1 MGKSLVIVE
10 SPSKAKTI
18 NKYLGKDYV
27 VEATVGHIKDLPK
40 SKINVDLENGEYSG
54 TFNVIPGKEK
64 IIDNLR
70 RLASSSDKVYIATD
84 PDREGEAIAS
94 DIADEVVI
102 DKKKIHRVLFNE
114 ITKTGIEQAMKNSRK
129 VDENL
134 VSAQVARRVMDRILG
149 YKVSPFLW
157 KTFYFGLSAG
167 RVQSVALRVI
177 CDREEEIEKFVP
189 KEYWSIE
196 GTFSKPSGNS
206 KSFKAKLYK
215 INDDTLKFD
224 GEKPCIETI
233 DHAHKIIQELKDNKY
248 KITDIQV
255 KEVKRNAPAPF
266 TTSVLQQTASS
277 RLGFSPKKTMMLA
290 QKLYEGI
297 EGNKEEGLVGLIT
310 YMRTD
315 STRVSDESIASARE
329 FINTNY
335 GEEYLPDQPKI
346 FKTKKKNTQ
355 DAHEAIRPTDVNR
368 KPEDMKKLGKDLHNL
383 YNLIWQRFVASQ
395 MSQAVLDQKTVIIRA
410 LSPRG
415 DKNIYLFKATGS
427 VMKFSGFLKVY
438 EDVKEDTTDKPDN
451 VIDDEDDLTLIPADL
466 NLEDMV
472 KVSGLSKDQ
481 HFTNPPPRY
490 TESSLIKQL
499 DKLGIGRPSTFAAIV
514 STVINRSYVNLI
526 EKKLYA
532 TVLGK
537 TVNKI
542 LSEHFKDVISVNFT
556 ALMEEDLDKI
566 ANGESTYK
574 KVLDEF
580 YLPFIKDLTE
590 ADTIAAEIKKGL
602 VEKTDINCPDCFE
615 ETGAKMIKKWSR
627 NGQFLSCETF
637 PKCKGALPLEQP
649 SASELETAKSI
660 MCDKCGAQMQLKV
673 GKYGKFYGCTNY
685 PKCNGIKPVTLGI
698 ACPKCKVGEILQ
710 RKSKQGRFFYGC
722 TKYPECDFITNT
734 MPVIQEC
741 TECHNGYLVKKSTKK
756 DGDFLECPQCKARYE
771 LKEES
776 AGQDEVIDN

>member
-1 MGKSLVIVE
+1 MPKSLVIVE

-27 VEATVGHIKDLPK
+27 VEATIGHIKDLPK
-40 SKINVDLENGEYSG
+40 SKMNVDLENGYEG
-54 TFNVIPGKEK
+54 TFAVIPGKENVIK
-64 IIDNLR
+64 NLKR
-70 RLASSSDKVYIATD
+70 IAASSDKVYIATD

-94 DIADEVVI
+94 DIADEIVT
-102 DKKKIHRVLFNE
+102 DKKKINRVLFNE
-114 ITKTGIEQAMKNSRK
+114 ITKSGIEHAMKNGRK
-129 VDENL
+129 IDEKL

-167 RVQSVALRVI
+167 RVQSVALKII
-177 CDREEEIEKFVP
+177 CDREDEIENFKP

-196 GTFSKPSGNS
+196 GLFSKPSGNS
-206 KSFKAKLYK
+206 KSFKAKLFK
-215 INDDTLKFD
+215 INDDVLKFD
-224 GEKPCIETI
+224 GEKPNIPDI
-233 DHAHKIIQELKDNKY
+233 DSAHKILQELKDNKY

-315 STRVSDESIASARE
+315 STRVSNEAITSARE
-329 FINTNY
+329 YIGTNF
-335 GEEYLPDQPKI
+335 GKDYLPEKPKV
-346 FKTKKKNTQ
+346 FASKKKNTQ

-368 KPEDMKKLGKDLHNL
+368 RPEQMRKLGKDLHAL
-383 YNLIWQRFVASQ
+383 YDLIWKRFVASQ

-427 VMKFSGFLKVY
+427 VLKFSGFLKVY
-438 EDVKEDTTDKPDN
+438 EDVKDDNTDKPDN
-451 VIDDEDDLTLIPADL
+451 IEDAEEDLTLIPSDL
-466 NLEDMV
+466 NVDDNL
-472 KVSGLSKDQ
+472 KAISLHKDQ

-499 DKLGIGRPSTFAAIV
+499 DKLGIGRPSTFATIV
-514 STVINRSYVNLI
+514 STVINRMYVNVI

-532 TVLGK
+532 TTLGR

-542 LSEHFKDVISVNFT
+542 LSKHFEDVINVNFT
-556 ALMEEDLDKI
+556 AQMEEELDTI
-566 ANGESTYK
+566 ASGESSYK
-574 KVLDEF
+574 NVLDDF
-580 YLPFIKDLTE
+580 YIPFNKDLNA
-590 ADTIAAEIKKGL
+590 ADLIAAEIKKNL
-602 VEKTDINCPDCFE
+602 VEPTDITCPECGK
-615 ETGAKMIKKWSR
+615 ETGAKMVKKWSR
-627 NGQFLSCETF
+627 NGQFLSCERF

-649 SASELETAKSI
+649 TERDLELAKGI
-660 MCDKCGAQMQLKV
+660 KCDKCGADMQIKV
-673 GKYGKFYGCTNY
+673 GRYGKFYGCTNY
-685 PKCNGIKPVTLGI
+685 PKCDGIKPVTLGI
-698 ACPKCKVGEILQ
+698 PCPKCKQGEILI
-710 RKSKQGRFFYGC
+710 RKAKRGRSFFGC
-722 TKYPECDFITNT
+722 TRYPDCDFITNT

-741 TECHNGYLVKKSTKK
+741 TNCGNSYLVKKNSKK
-756 DGDFLECPQCKARYE
+756 DGDYLECPQCKSKYE
-771 LKEES
+771 STES
-776 AGQDEVIDN
+776 KNEIAEAQS